1 MTTEKSA
8 DDAVLDDVF
17 SSGRDRA
24 GNDAPVSEPEVKSKP
39 DTVAE
44 PQGKEPATEAT
55 EQPAEAS
62 SETEPK
68 GYRDP
73 STGRFVP
80 LKELTTEREK
90 RQAAEKAREEE
101 ARLRK
106 ESEERIA
113 QMERRFQDIER
124 RTQAAQNPPQPQQ
137 PPPDPFI
144 DPAGALAF
152 ERQNFQRELLNQ
164 RLNFSETMA
173 RNKFGDQAVE
183 QALQAAQAAGVISEQ
198 WVTRS
203 RDFYGDLMTW
213 KKRQDVLNRVGEDPE
228 AYEKSIEERV
238 RAKVLEELKTGNR
251 AVMPGQAPA
260 APPQPQFPGSLADAT
275 GAGPAT
281 GQPANDEAVM
291 SSVFGSGRKR
301 K

>member
-8 DDAVLDDVF
+8 DDAVLTDVF
-17 SSGRDRA
+17 SSGRDRG
-24 GNDAPVSEPEVKSKP
+24 GNDAPPAAPEATAQSE
-39 DTVAE
+39 TVAE
-44 PQGKEPATEAT
+44 PA
-55 EQPAEAS
+55 EQAS
-62 SETEPK
+62 DAEPK

-106 ESEERIA
+106 ESDERIA
-113 QMERRFQDIER
+113 QMERRFQEIER
-124 RTQAAQNPPQPQQ
+124 NQRQAQNPPQPQQ
-137 PPPDPFI
+137 PPPDPFV

-152 ERQNFQRELLNQ
+152 ERQNFQQALLNQ
-164 RLNFSETMA
+164 RLNFSEMMA
-173 RNKFGDQAVE
+173 RNKFGDQAVD
-183 QALQAAQAAGVISEQ
+183 QALQAAQQAGVINEQ
-198 WVTRS
+198 WVARS
-203 RDFYGDLMTW
+203 RDFYGDLMNW
-213 KKRQDVLNRVGEDPE
+213 KKRQDVLSRVGEDPE

-251 AVMPGQAPA
+251 SVMPGQAPA
-260 APPQPQFPGSLADAT
+260 AQPQPQFPGSLADAT
-275 GAGPAT
+275 ASGPSAGHP
-281 GQPANDEAVM
+281 QNDEALM
-291 SSVFGSGRKR
+291 GTVFGSGRKR

>member
-17 SSGRDRA
+17 STGRDR
-24 GNDAPVSEPEVKSKP
+24 GGDTAPPATPEAKAAPEV
-39 DTVAE
+39 VAE
-44 PQGKEPATEAT
+44 PQGKDPATEAT
-55 EQPAEAS
+55 EQAAEQPSDA
-62 SETEPK
+62 EPK

-106 ESEERIA
+106 ETEERYA

-124 RTQAAQNPPQPQQ
+124 RTQAAQNPPP
-137 PPPDPFI
+137 PPPDPFV
-144 DPAGALAF
+144 DPAGALAH
-152 ERQNFQRELLNQ
+152 ERAGFQQALLNQ
-164 RLNFSETMA
+164 RLNFSEMFA
-173 RNKFGDQAVE
+173 RNKFGDQAVDT
-183 QALQAAQAAGVISEQ
+183 ALQAAQAAGVISEQ

-203 RDFYGDLMTW
+203 RDFYGDLLQW
-213 KKRQDVLNRVGEDPE
+213 HKRQQVLARVGEDPE

-251 AVMPGQAPA
+251 AVMPGQTPAPA
-260 APPQPQFPGSLADAT
+260 APQQFPGSLADAT
-275 GAGPAT
+275 ASGPSGA
-281 GQPANDEAVM
+281 QPQNDEAM
-291 SSVFGSGRKR
+291 IGSVFATGRKR